1 MFPMTRQGAVIVVG
15 GKETISAEN
24 LDELNRVLAECLNE
38 PSPRV
43 VLHLAEVPLFDGL
56 GLEWLLDAAERCT
69 ERGGQLQIAAVSPL
83 CRDILSV
90 TGVGDRF
97 ERFDDVRAAVRSF
110 TR

>member
-1 MFPMTRQGAVIVVG
+1 MFTVARQGAVYVVS
-15 GKETISAEN
+15 GKETLAEPN
-24 LDELNRVLAECLNE
+24 LDELNRVLADCLSE

-43 VLHLAEVPLFDGL
+43 VLNLADVPLCDSL
-56 GLEWLLDAAERCT
+56 GLEWLLDAAERCA
-69 ERGGQLQIAAVSPL
+69 ERGGQFQIAAPNPL

-97 ERFDDVRAAVRSF
+97 ESFEDVRAAVRSF

>member
-1 MFPMTRQGAVIVVG
+1 MFPVTRQGAVIVVG
-15 GKETISAEN
+15 GKETFAEDN
-24 LDELNRVLAECLNE
+24 LDELNRVLEDCLRE

-43 VLHLAEVPLFDGL
+43 VLNLADVPLFDSL
-56 GLEWLLDAAERCT
+56 GLEWVLDAAERCA
-69 ERGGQLQIAAVSPL
+69 ERGGQLQVAAANPL